1 VFSCFRDQTELVFE
15 SEFLMLDRYVTVA
28 AFQDPMA
35 ATMAKNYLEEKGI
48 PAILLDETTV
58 ATDWLLSGAIG
69 GVKVQVLPIHVE
81 RAEMLLVQAKAEDEE
96 IDVDT
101 HREKSAIVSRE
112 IAEDLAVEREDQ
124 APINQLVDRLFRVVV
139 FGLLFWPL
147 QFYALILLYQLM
159 QMPGTVSD
167 NRRWKA
173 WASFVLAP
181 IFAVGTCLGV
191 CSFSLP

>member
-1 VFSCFRDQTELVFE
+1 
-15 SEFLMLDRYVTVA
+15 MLERYVTVA

-48 PAILLDETTV
+48 PAILLDEMTV

-69 GVKVQVLPIHVE
+69 GVKVQVPPIHVE
-81 RAEMLLVQAKAEDEE
+81 RAELFLAQAKEKDESE
-96 IDVDT
+96 RESQ
-101 HREKSAIVSRE
+101 REKQAVAARE
-112 IAEDLAVEREDQ
+112 IAEDLAADREDVE
-124 APINQLVDRLFRVVV
+124 PINQLVDRLFRVVV

-147 QFYALILLYQLM
+147 QFYALILLWQLS

-173 WASFVLAP
+173 WAGFVLAP
-181 IFAVGTCLGV
+181 ILAVGTGIGV
-191 CSFSLP
+191 CTLAIP